1 MFAAVRISWR
11 WSLTA
16 VRESECGLSNTKTA
30 VVGRKSH
37 CDAFC
42 PRSGQSQSKNPH
54 SAHVKGWNKRICVQK
69 SPLSVF
75 KEFHT
80 LFNLPSCISVTCP
93 QRLGG
98 FGNRAPGPRCPLWIG
113 RAPGEAEGRLCWAA
127 SRSHHQPVQTH
138 CDKDMHSWGREAVFA
153 ARISCLCQEC
163 CCSLRSNFF
172 PWVKV
177 RNGFQPELRR
187 DCQLHWS
194 QETSPHPPAPWL
206 LTLTALSLPSSLK
219 SWNFITSAIMKPF
232 SKSVWIFPAACGAL
246 VPFCHREGKER
257 TNELFWRRWI
267 TACRRQGVWWGRY
280 CWEHHSRVFSVGG
293 IHASLLISG

>member
-1 MFAAVRISWR
+1 MKRIMLAVVQISW
-11 WSLTA
+11 WLSLKLQC
-16 VRESECGLSNTKTA
+16 VNHSSVLPNTQTA
-30 VVGRKSH
+30 VVGRQSH
-37 CDAFC
+37 CEAFC
-42 PRSGQSQSKNPH
+42 PRSGQSCLKKNPQRTCERLNQTH
-54 SAHVKGWNKRICVQK
+54 LCLKIAPV
-69 SPLSVF
+69 PYL

-80 LFNLPSCISVTCP
+80 LLNLPSCITVTCP
-93 QRLGG
+93 RRLVG
-98 FGNRAPGPRCPLWIG
+98 FGNRAPGPRWTLYSLD
-113 RAPGEAEGRLCWAA
+113 GRLVRWRGAICERRRWAA
-127 SRSHHQPVQTH
+127 SRSHHQPVKTH
-138 CDKDMHSWGREAVFA
+138 CDKDMHSWSTEVVFR
-153 ARISCLCQEC
+153 ARISWLCQEC

-172 PWVKV
+172 PWVQV
-177 RNGFQPELRR
+177 RSGFQSEPRR

-267 TACRRQGVWWGRY
+267 TACRRQGVWWER
-280 CWEHHSRVFSVGG
+280 
-293 IHASLLISG
+293 